1 MTPIVRLL
9 LAIATA
15 ATVAGC
21 ATQTTRL
28 DAQWVNPQVAGQRT
42 VRSLMVMGVSR
53 DATACP
59 GIETVILVMRE
70 GEPTRAFK
78 AKGSMVVQTRPAIAR
93 AVTGE
98 TA

>member
-28 DAQWVNPQVAGQRT
+28 DAQWVNP
-42 VRSLMVMGVSR
+42 
-53 DATACP
+53 
-59 GIETVILVMRE
+59 
-70 GEPTRAFK
+70 
-78 AKGSMVVQTRPAIAR
+78 
-93 AVTGE
+93 
-98 TA
+98 